1 MGAHS
6 DGIGKGTTFFFDL
19 PVYSSHST
27 SYNGNISDSDQKL
40 SRDNGNKWRRML
52 SFGELLHQSG
62 AASAVSHRSQ
72 SILGTPSAGNAAAAY
87 LATSNSSS
95 IVNMETPNQNDNIL
109 SIETTLKPSD
119 SPRGNVDF
127 MSRNSSSITLFQQS
141 TSPGRVVVC
150 SLDNV
155 KLNETIRPNISH

>member
-6 DGIGKGTTFFFDL
+6 DGIGKGTTFFFNL
-19 PVYSSHST
+19 PVYSPHTT

-40 SRDNGNKWRRML
+40 SRDNGNKWTRML
-52 SFGELLHQSG
+52 SFGELLLQSG

-72 SILGTPSAGNAAAAY
+72 SVLGTPSAGNAAAY

-95 IVNMETPNQNDNIL
+95 IVNIETPNQNNNIL

-119 SPRGNVDF
+119 SPRGNVEF

-141 TSPGRVVVC
+141 PSPGRVVVC
-150 SLDNV
+150 SLNNV
-155 KLNETIRPNISH
+155 KSNETIRPNISH

>member
-6 DGIGKGTTFFFDL
+6 DGIGRGTTFFFDL
-19 PVYSSHST
+19 PVYFSHST
-27 SYNGNISDSDQKL
+27 SINGNISEGDQKL
-40 SRDNGNKWRRML
+40 SQDNGNKWKRIL
-52 SFGELLHQSG
+52 SFGELLLQSG

-72 SILGTPSAGNAAAAY
+72 SILGTPSVGNAAAY

-95 IVNMETPNQNDNIL
+95 IVNLEKPNQNDNTL

-127 MSRNSSSITLFQQS
+127 MSRNSSPITLFQQS
-141 TSPGRVVVC
+141 ASPGRVVVC
-150 SLDNV
+150 S
-155 KLNETIRPNISH
+155 